1 MRFKKKTGI
10 SGAIARL
17 RREEGWNWLKRKLGL
32 TKN

>member
-1 MRFKKKTGI
+1 MRHRKQSGV